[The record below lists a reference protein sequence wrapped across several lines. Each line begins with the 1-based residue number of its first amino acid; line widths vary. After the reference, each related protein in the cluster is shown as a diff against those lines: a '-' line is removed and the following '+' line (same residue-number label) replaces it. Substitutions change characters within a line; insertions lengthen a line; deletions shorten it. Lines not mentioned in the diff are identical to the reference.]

1 LSNFG
6 YPNKKEEITL
16 NNLNPVPPNT
26 GSIIRTVIL
35 AVALINQLLVSAGY
49 SPLPFENEQIEL
61 GLSTAFTVIAALI
74 SWWKNNDL
82 TRKARLA
89 SKLAKEKGLK

>member
-1 LSNFG
+1 M
-6 YPNKKEEITL
+6 

-61 GLSTAFTVIAALI
+61 GLSTAFTVVAAVVA
-74 SWWKNNDL
+74 WWKNNNL
-82 TRKARLA
+82 TRKARQA
-89 SKLAKEKGLK
+89 DKLARERGLKK